1 MNVVI
6 TGADGFIGRNLSVR
20 LAEHDGVN
28 VIPFVR
34 GDGVGRLQRLLHNVD
49 FVFHLAGVNRP
60 KSVDQFWAGNTT
72 LTEELCRSITAT
84 GRPIPVLYT
93 SSIQVDR
100 QNPYGD
106 SKRAAEVALTNLSRE
121 NGSPVHIFR
130 LPNVFGK
137 WSRPDYNSVVATFC
151 HSVARGLP
159 IRVDDPA
166 VTLTL
171 VYIDDLVDRFLDV
184 MKGRHCGGIYCDVE
198 PQYSVSVGRLAEI
211 LKAFQG
217 SRDTLVTERVG
228 VGLERALYATFL
240 SFFPPECFSY
250 AVPRYDDS
258 RGAFIEMLKTRDS
271 GQISCFTAHPGTT
284 RGGHYHHSKTEKFL
298 VLRGTA
304 RFRFR
309 HLLSGE
315 QHELETSGDSPRI
328 VETVPGWTHDITNIG
343 ADEMIVILWANEA
356 FDRGRPDT
364 ITCPI

>member
-1 MNVVI
+1 MNVLI

-20 LAEHDGVN
+20 LTELDGVN
-28 VIPFVR
+28 VMSFVR
-34 GDGVGRLQRLLHNVD
+34 GDTDERLLRLLRDAD

-60 KSVDQFWAGNTT
+60 KSVDEFWAGNTT
-72 LTEELCRSITAT
+72 LTEELCRGIIAT
-84 GRPIPVLYT
+84 GRSIPVVYT
-93 SSIQVDR
+93 SSTQVDR
-100 QNPYGD
+100 QNPYGE
-106 SKRAAEVALTNLSRE
+106 SKRAAEAVLTDLSRE
-121 NGSPVHIFR
+121 NGSPIHIFR

-151 HSVARGLP
+151 HNIARGLP

-171 VYIDDLVDRFLDV
+171 IYIDDLVERFLDV
-184 MKGRHCGGIYCDVE
+184 ITGRHCDDVYCDVQ
-198 PQYSVSVGRLAEI
+198 PQYSVSVGRLVDLI
-211 LKAFQG
+211 QAFKR

-240 SFFPPECFSY
+240 SFLPVECFSY

-271 GQISCFTAHPGTT
+271 GQVSCFTAHPGTT

-309 HLLSGE
+309 HMLSGD
-315 QHELETSGDSPRI
+315 QYELETSGDSPRV

-343 ADEMIVILWANEA
+343 ADEMIVILWANEV